1 MLNEVHLDIVFVFLS
16 SRSLEERDM
25 DPFPGQ
31 MSTLSLLDKN
41 LTSIPWNTAIKKLSG
56 QITIIPKPELRRF

>member
-1 MLNEVHLDIVFVFLS
+1 MLNEVHLDMCLIE
-16 SRSLEERDM
+16 RERDM

-41 LTSIPWNTAIKKLSG
+41 LTSIPWTTATKKLSG
-56 QITIIPKPELRRF
+56 QITITPKPELRRF